1 MRLTGLIGLL
11 SLGLL
16 LVPATAQNKGKLDS
30 AKLIG
35 SWSYVSGEKDGK
47 KVPADNL
54 KDGTVEITKE
64 NITLKSPDGKFVI
77 KYQLDTAKNPVQITL
92 EITEGPQGQGSKS
105 QGIIALEGDELKLC
119 YPPMGGDTPK
129 EFSAK
134 ENSGLH
140 FFVLKRK
147 K

>member
-16 LVPATAQNKGKLDS
+16 LAPAAAQNKGKLDS